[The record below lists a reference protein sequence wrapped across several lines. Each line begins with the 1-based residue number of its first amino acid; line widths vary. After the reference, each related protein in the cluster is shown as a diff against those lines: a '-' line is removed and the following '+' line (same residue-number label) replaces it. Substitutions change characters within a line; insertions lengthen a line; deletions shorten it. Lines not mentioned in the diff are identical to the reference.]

1 MKFIFIFQPSAM
13 EGLKKCVQNNCESR
27 LESGDMM
34 GNEILSFFMRQ
45 CMRRSGGNQER
56 DATSNQQRVVDLIS
70 SSDSDEEEEI
80 EGSTSE
86 KLRAL
91 PCAPS

>member
-1 MKFIFIFQPSAM
+1 M
-13 EGLKKCVQNNCESR
+13 EGLKKCVQNNFESR
-27 LESGDMM
+27 MESGDLM

-45 CMRRSGGNQER
+45 CMRRSGNQER
-56 DATSNQQRVVDLIS
+56 NSRNEQLVADLIS
-70 SSDSDEEEEI
+70 SSESEEEY
-80 EGSTSE
+80 GDSTSE